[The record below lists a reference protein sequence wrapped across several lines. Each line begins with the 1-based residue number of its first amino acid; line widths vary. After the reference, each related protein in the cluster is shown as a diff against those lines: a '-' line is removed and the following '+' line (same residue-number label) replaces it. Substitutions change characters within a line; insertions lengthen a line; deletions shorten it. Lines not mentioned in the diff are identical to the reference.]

1 MMGSD
6 LTGRFHIL
14 NNDAIQTR
22 ANREDDPRHVF
33 YAAMLSSRTYNDYL
47 ARVGSV
53 TVQPETTAYAVTGEM
68 EIRYCRNK
76 RGWIAD
82 A

>member
-1 MMGSD
+1 MSESFS
-6 LTGRFHIL
+6 GRFRIT
-14 NNDAIQTR
+14 NNEQLRKHAENT
-22 ANREDDPRHVF
+22 DDPRHVF
-33 YAAMLSSRTYNDYL
+33 YKAMLSSRTYEEYL

-53 TVQPETTAYAVTGEM
+53 TVQPATTAYAVTGRM

-76 RGWIAD
+76 LRWIVD